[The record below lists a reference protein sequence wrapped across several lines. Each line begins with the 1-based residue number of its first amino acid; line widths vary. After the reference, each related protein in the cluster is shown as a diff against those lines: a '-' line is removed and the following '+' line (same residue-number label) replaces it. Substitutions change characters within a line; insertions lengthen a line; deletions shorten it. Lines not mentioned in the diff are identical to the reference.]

1 MPRFILAETRA
12 LIIWA
17 LRCFTARQSWHNWPR
32 RFLRKL
38 GGRFQKI
45 NLNFVDS
52 PAPLVS
58 QEAPT
63 LRRPLILYVTRIAT
77 SLSGKKQKLVRQKNK
92 SGQKTARQNKP
103 TAESYHSTN
112 RQSDPALVASRSHDS
127 SDPIRSRLFCCSAR
141 STSDN
146 ADAKSLRDFD
156 SKRRIR
162 FSRFRSPGK
171 NIRAN

>member
-17 LRCFTARQSWHNWPR
+17 LRCFTLDNRGTTGHADFYGNWR
-32 RFLRKL
+32 SK
-38 GGRFQKI
+38 FQKI

-77 SLSGKKQKLVRQKNK
+77 SLSGKKQKLIRQKTQ
-92 SGQKTARQNKP
+92 SGQKTATQK
-103 TAESYHSTN
+103 
-112 RQSDPALVASRSHDS
+112 
-127 SDPIRSRLFCCSAR
+127 
-141 STSDN
+141 
-146 ADAKSLRDFD
+146 K
-156 SKRRIR
+156 
-162 FSRFRSPGK
+162 
-171 NIRAN
+171 

>member
-77 SLSGKKQKLVRQKNK
+77 SLSGKKQKLIRQKTQSGQKTTRQKNK
-92 SGQKTARQNKP
+92 PTIGAWSRYHRKNK
-103 TAESYHSTN
+103 
-112 RQSDPALVASRSHDS
+112 L
-127 SDPIRSRLFCCSAR
+127 
-141 STSDN
+141 
-146 ADAKSLRDFD
+146 
-156 SKRRIR
+156 
-162 FSRFRSPGK
+162 
-171 NIRAN
+171 

>member
-77 SLSGKKQKLVRQKNK
+77 SLSGKRNNS
-92 SGQKTARQNKP
+92 SGKKP
-103 TAESYHSTN
+103 KVG
-112 RQSDPALVASRSHDS
+112 R
-127 SDPIRSRLFCCSAR
+127 
-141 STSDN
+141 
-146 ADAKSLRDFD
+146 
-156 SKRRIR
+156 KRRDRKI
-162 FSRFRSPGK
+162 SRQLTLGRVPIGTR
-171 NIRAN
+171 NLITWQLEAQR